1 LSKVTPLPQIP
12 GYELHREIGAGGMA
26 RVYLATQIS
35 LDRKVALKVMAPMLV
50 SDPAFSK
57 RFLREA
63 RMLANLTH
71 PNIVAVYEVNAG
83 ESSDLHYFAMQHLES
98 GDFSSRIR
106 AGLNEVEL
114 VRVLVAIAKALGFA
128 HSRGVVHRDV
138 TPGNILFD
146 SANNP
151 VLTDFGIAR
160 SQHSSTKIT
169 QTGVSIGTSSYMS
182 PEQARGGDVDARSDL
197 YCLGALTFEALTGH
211 PPYQGVDGFA
221 VAYAHVFEPIPRLP
235 MAVSHWQPFLDKV
248 LAKDPDER
256 FSSGEQFTTALGDV
270 PISAQRKIPTRA
282 LSAPGA
288 KDFETLSPN
297 GLLAQQLGEGIKAF
311 EAQKLSD
318 SKRTLSEQ
326 PSEATT
332 PHISA
337 QTVALNA
344 VPQKGA
350 TSEAQR
356 NQQPGERKA
365 TLAPQSVPPPQARRT
380 EFADSTLAKSSRWPW
395 VFFGIAGLGALIS
408 GTAWWLQNR
417 ANGFDPVTV
426 SGEALEPIVAPLKQA
441 PVANTDAA
449 AVQTSDPIAAL
460 DPTVD
465 PPLAVVDPLSAA
477 DPKPGDF
484 GPPTRAEFVK
494 PFLANGK
501 ALLAKK
507 QCFGARFGAMDAFR
521 QTLLFLPASVDAKA
535 GVTACQSAVTEQ
547 VDAALALTAPDAAL
561 LQPTLDLLTN
571 AQRTNGLFG
580 AKSAELLF
588 VISERRRAATH
599 WLEKANA
606 TEKAWDWNQGELYYA
621 AAALFEPTEPKIAEG
636 LARLGKIAKSG
647 FQFSDT
653 LASGGKAPA
662 MLILGAGS
670 VALRDAKGANKTAII
685 GKNFAIARYETSLGD
700 YQRFVKANGHRTTAR
715 GCKDLKD
722 FEIFV
727 KKDRTFANPGFEQ
740 AANSPVVCVG
750 FNDATAY
757 VKWLSRETGENY
769 RLLSESEWQFAASKQ
784 SSVSCKTGNLGD
796 SSFGAQFKKRD
807 VRSCSDGFAATA
819 PVGKFGGAV
828 ADLIGNVRE
837 WVADCRNDSLA
848 GHPGNEKPWDKG
860 NCRERMV
867 LGTSWVSNNDE
878 SSAVVRNRFGTE
890 ELNNTIG
897 FRVARDVVQRD

>member
-1 LSKVTPLPQIP
+1 MSKVTPLPQIP

-50 SDPAFSK
+50 ADPAFSK

-83 ESSDLHYFAMQHLES
+83 ESTDLHYFAMQHLES

-235 MAVSHWQPFLDKV
+235 MAVAHWQPFLDKV

-270 PISAQRKIPTRA
+270 HVSAQRKIPTRA

-311 EAQKLSD
+311 EAQKFSD
-318 SKRTLSEQ
+318 SARPLSGKLSEA
-326 PSEATT
+326 ST

-337 QTVALNA
+337 QTVALTS

-350 TSEAQR
+350 LLAQ
-356 NQQPGERKA
+356 QGERKSP
-365 TLAPQSVPPPQARRT
+365 LAPQSVPPPQARRT
-380 EFADSTLAKSSRWPW
+380 EFAESALAKPPRWPW
-395 VFFGIAGLGALIS
+395 VFMGVAGLGALTS
-408 GTAWWLQNR
+408 GAAWWWQNR
-417 ANGFDPVTV
+417 STGFDPVTI
-426 SGEALEPIVAPLKQA
+426 SGQAMEPTPTKQA
-441 PVANTDAA
+441 AAPKIQAA
-449 AVQTSDPIAAL
+449 AVPVAVPVDAADPNIDPTLAAL
-460 DPTVD
+460 DPVS
-465 PPLAVVDPLSAA
+465 PA
-477 DPKPGDF
+477 DPKPSDF

-501 ALLAKK
+501 AQLIKK
-507 QCFGARFGAMDAFR
+507 QCFAARGGAMDAFR
-521 QTLLFLPASVDAKA
+521 QTLLYVPTSIDAKA
-535 GVTACQSAVTEQ
+535 GVAACQATIALQ
-547 VDAALALTAPDAAL
+547 VDGALATTAPDAAL
-561 LQPTLDLLTN
+561 MQPTLDLLTN

-580 AKSAELLF
+580 AKSNELLF
-588 VISERRRAATH
+588 VVSERQRAAAH
-599 WLEKANA
+599 WLEQAYA
-606 TEKAWDWNQGELYYA
+606 TEKIWDWQQGERYYA
-621 AAALFEPTEPKIAEG
+621 AAALFEPNDSKIAAG
-636 LARLGKIAKSG
+636 LARLGKIAKPG
-647 FQFSDT
+647 FQFNDVLT
-653 LASGGKAPA
+653 AGGKAPA
-662 MLILGAGS
+662 MFILGTGS
-670 VALRDAKGANKTAII
+670 VALKDAKGASKTANI

-700 YQRFVKANGHRTTAR
+700 YQRFVSASGHRTTAR
-715 GCKDLKD
+715 GCKDSKD

-807 VRSCSDGFAATA
+807 VRSCDDSFATTA
-819 PVGKFGGAV
+819 PVGSFGGNV
-828 ADLIGNVRE
+828 ADLIGNARE

-878 SSAVVRNRFGTE
+878 SSAVVRNRFGPE
-890 ELNNTIG
+890 ELNNAIG
-897 FRVARDVVQRD
+897 FRVAREVVQRD

>member
-1 LSKVTPLPQIP
+1 
-12 GYELHREIGAGGMA
+12 MA

-50 SDPAFSK
+50 ADPAFSK

-63 RMLANLTH
+63 RMLANLTN

-211 PPYQGVDGFA
+211 PPYQGIDGFA

-235 MAVSHWQPFLDKV
+235 MAVAHWQPFLDKV
-248 LAKDPDER
+248 LAKDPGER
-256 FSSGEQFTTALGDV
+256 FASAEQFTTALGDV

-311 EAQKLSD
+311 EAKIANDSAKSAVGKSSD
-318 SKRTLSEQ
+318 
-326 PSEATT
+326 AIA

-337 QTVALNA
+337 QTVALNS
-344 VPQKGA
+344 VPKKASLSAKQGPLLGD
-350 TSEAQR
+350 R
-356 NQQPGERKA
+356 NAPL
-365 TLAPQSVPPPQARRT
+365 TPQSVPPPQAQKTDFAEPRT
-380 EFADSTLAKSSRWPW
+380 SKPSKWPW
-395 VFFGIAGLGALIS
+395 IFVGIAGLGALIL
-408 GTAWWLQNR
+408 GAAWWWQNR
-417 ANGFDPVTV
+417 PTSFDPLTV
-426 SGEALEPIVAPLKQA
+426 SGQALEPGSAQVKQDPVPISEDSPLPIPA
-441 PVANTDAA
+441 TPNDA
-449 AVQTSDPIAAL
+449 VEQTI
-460 DPTVD
+460 
-465 PPLAVVDPLSAA
+465 DPLLAANDALIPA
-477 DPKPGDF
+477 DPKPSDF

-507 QCFGARFGAMDAFR
+507 QCFGPRAGAMDAFR

-535 GVTACQSAVTEQ
+535 GVAACQAAIAEQ
-547 VDAALALTAPDAAL
+547 VNLALALTAPDAEQ

-571 AQRTNGLFG
+571 AQRANGLFG
-580 AKSAELLF
+580 AKSLELLF
-588 VISERRRAATH
+588 VVSERKRAAVH
-599 WLEKANA
+599 WLELAKA
-606 TEKAWDWNQGELYYA
+606 TEKTWNWQQGELYYA
-621 AAALFEPTEPKIAEG
+621 AAALFEPTEPKITEG
-636 LARLGKIAKSG
+636 LARLGKIAKPG
-647 FQFSDT
+647 YQFNDS

-662 MLILGAGS
+662 MVILAAGT
-670 VALRDAKGANKTAII
+670 VALKDAKGSRKAANIS
-685 GKNFAIARYETSLGD
+685 KNFAIARFETSLGE
-700 YQRFVKANGHRTTAR
+700 YQRFVKASGYRTTAR
-715 GCKDLKD
+715 GCKDSKD
-722 FEIFV
+722 FEFFLE
-727 KKDRTFANPGFEQ
+727 KDRTFNNPGFEQ

-750 FNDATAY
+750 FNDAAAY
-757 VKWLSRETGENY
+757 AKWLSRETGEGY

-784 SSVSCKTGNLGD
+784 ANVSCKTGNLGD

-819 PVGKFGGAV
+819 PVGSFGGSV
-828 ADLIGNVRE
+828 ADLVGNARE
-837 WVADCRNDSLA
+837 WVADCRNDAIA
-848 GHPGNEKPWDKG
+848 GHPGNEKPWEKG

-867 LGTSWVSNNDE
+867 LGTSWVSNDDE
-878 SSAVVRNRFGTE
+878 SAVVTRNRYGPE
-890 ELNNTIG
+890 ELNNSVG